1 MHGSCHENDDEQ
13 NGSKAV
19 TLLLRLANMA
29 LAITAA
35 AVMATASSCTI
46 NKNDDAT
53 TSITVTFKDYQ
64 PFGYMIWS
72 NIAAAVL
79 QAAGIYLQL
88 AGTGEDDDEGSKK
101 LPKILLVLIDV
112 AVQALLYSATGA
124 VFSGEVAYQ
133 HEIKACV
140 SGSGRFC
147 DQVHRS
153 KLFSL
158 GASLS
163 IGFAA
168 AAKDIPLPFSVWP
181 LSSSS
186 SDC

>member
-1 MHGSCHENDDEQ
+1 MHGSCHENDDEH

-64 PFGYMIWS
+64 PFGYMVWS

-88 AGTGEDDDEGSKK
+88 AGNGEDDDE
-101 LPKILLVLIDV
+101 
-112 AVQALLYSATGA
+112 GA

-186 SDC
+186 SEC